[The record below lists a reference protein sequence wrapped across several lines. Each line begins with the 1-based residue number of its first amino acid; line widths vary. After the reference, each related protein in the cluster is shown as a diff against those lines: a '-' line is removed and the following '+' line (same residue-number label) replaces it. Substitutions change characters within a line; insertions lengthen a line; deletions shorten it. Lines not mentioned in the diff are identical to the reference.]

1 MKRFR
6 NLLLAECLAL
16 LLLTGCSPSRN
27 PSVPGRDGQEP
38 HKEKLSVCASFYPMY
53 DFARKIGG
61 DKVHVINMVPAGTEP
76 HDWEPAASDIVALE
90 KADAFIYNGAGLE
103 GWTGDVLASLRNRNL
118 ITVEASKNVPLLK
131 EQGSEKDKGSKP
143 ASDPHVWLNPQY
155 AKKEMENIK
164 NGFVKA
170 DPNNQSYYEANYTK
184 YAGEAD
190 QLDRELK
197 DTFSALPKKDIVVAH
212 QAFGYLCE
220 AYGLHQI
227 GVEGLVPDSEPDPAR
242 MAEIIELARKYDIKV
257 IFFEELVSPKV
268 SETIA
273 DAVGADT
280 AVLNPIE
287 GLSEKQLASGDDYFS
302 VMRQNAR
309 ALKKALQ

>member
-1 MKRFR
+1 MKQFR
-6 NLLLAECLAL
+6 NILLAECLIL
-16 LLLTGCSPSRN
+16 LLFTGCGSSRN
-27 PSVPGRDGQEP
+27 PSTPGKGG
-38 HKEKLSVCASFYPMY
+38 HKLQNGKLSVCASFYPMY

-61 DKVHVINMVPAGTEP
+61 GKVLVTNMVPAGTEP
-76 HDWEPAASDIVALE
+76 HDWEPAASDIVTLE
-90 KADAFIYNGAGLE
+90 KADVFVYNGAGLE
-103 GWTGDVLASLRNRNL
+103 GWAKGVLASLQNRNL
-118 ITVEASKNVPLLK
+118 IPVEASKDVPLLK
-131 EQGSEKDKGSKP
+131 GQSSEKKKGNNPS
-143 ASDPHVWLNPQY
+143 SDPHVWLNPQY

-170 DPNNQSYYEANYTK
+170 DPGNKSYYEANYAK
-184 YAGEAD
+184 YAGETD

-242 MAEIIELARKYDIKV
+242 MAEIIELARKHDVKV

-273 DAVGADT
+273 DAVGAKI

>member
-1 MKRFR
+1 
-6 NLLLAECLAL
+6 
-16 LLLTGCSPSRN
+16 
-27 PSVPGRDGQEP
+27 
-38 HKEKLSVCASFYPMY
+38 
-53 DFARKIGG
+53 
-61 DKVHVINMVPAGTEP
+61 
-76 HDWEPAASDIVALE
+76 
-90 KADAFIYNGAGLE
+90 
-103 GWTGDVLASLRNRNL
+103 
-118 ITVEASKNVPLLK
+118 
-131 EQGSEKDKGSKP
+131 
-143 ASDPHVWLNPQY
+143 
-155 AKKEMENIK
+155 MENIK

-170 DPNNQSYYEANYTK
+170 DPGNKSYYEANYAK
-184 YAGEAD
+184 YAGETD

-242 MAEIIELARKYDIKV
+242 MAEIIELARKYGVKV

-273 DAVGADT
+273 DAVGAKI